1 MTVLEDFSTEDQIIL
16 ARTPNALVMATAYAE
31 QDGVFSIRKELKAG
45 LQAAVDGA
53 TAFPTNQVI
62 QRLALEMNSINQGEV
77 EEVRER
83 ASNAASPED
92 LVEER
97 NPSSSRP
104 MALQL
109 AAQSL
114 AIMDA
119 NATVTEAI
127 EFKYW
132 LYSIADQV
140 TLASKAG
147 GFLGFGGKRVSPA
160 EAAFLDDLREALD
173 IPDDAVPSAAESNA
187 KFDEEADAPS
197 SQDGTSETDEAAG
210 ESEADRIARLDAASA
225 RDDEPVREVA
235 AERAEDV

>member
-1 MTVLEDFSTEDQIIL
+1 MTVLEDLSPNDQIVL
-16 ARTPNALVMATAYAE
+16 MRTPNSLVMATAFAE

-45 LQAAVDGA
+45 LQAAIDGA
-53 TAFPTNQVI
+53 TAFPDNQII
-62 QRLALEMNSINQGEV
+62 QRMALEMNSINQGEA
-77 EEVRER
+77 EEVKER
-83 ASNAASPED
+83 AKSASDPED

-97 NPSSSRP
+97 NPTASRP

-114 AIMDA
+114 AIMEA
-119 NATVTEAI
+119 NATQQETV

-160 EAAFLDDLREALD
+160 EAAFLDQLRDALD
-173 IPDDAVPSAAESNA
+173 IADDSVPSAAESNA
-187 KFDEEADAPS
+187 KLDDDDDGAAPDGAAAREE
-197 SQDGTSETDEAAG
+197 TEE
-210 ESEADRIARLDAASA
+210 ERIARLDAASA
-225 RDDEPVREVA
+225 QSTGSVPDVA
-235 AERAEDV
+235 ANRAEDV

>member
-1 MTVLEDFSTEDQIIL
+1 MTVLEDFSTEDQVVL

-62 QRLALEMNSINQGEV
+62 QRLALEMNSINPTEV
-77 EEVRER
+77 EDVKER
-83 ASNAASPED
+83 AAHATTPED
-92 LVEER
+92 RVEER
-97 NPSSSRP
+97 NPSTSRP

-109 AAQSL
+109 ASQSL
-114 AIMDA
+114 AIMEA
-119 NATVTEAI
+119 NATVEEAV

-147 GFLGFGGKRVSPA
+147 GFLGFGGTRVSPA
-160 EAAFLDDLREALD
+160 EAAFLDDLRDALQISD
-173 IPDDAVPSAAESNA
+173 SAVPSAAASNA
-187 KFDEEADAPS
+187 KYDEDEDADATGVP
-197 SQDGTSETDEAAG
+197 GNGGEGNEN
-210 ESEADRIARLDAASA
+210 ESEADRIARLDAAST
-225 RDDEPVREVA
+225 RDDEPTFEVP
-235 AERAEDV
+235 AERPEDV